1 MRFDSHCPPGVW
13 SPGVWSPGVWA
24 LGRGGRTVEV
34 APTAGSL
41 SGVVQYLSDE
51 WFQQAGAAIS
61 ASEALRA
68 AATASEDVTIQYEVT
83 GAPSG
88 KQAYTIWLRDGAAG
102 LDVGASKGAEVTFA
116 LDYPTAVQVAKGELS
131 AQAAFMQGK
140 MKLGGDVGVL
150 IRAHAA
156 IDSLSDV
163 LADLRSNTEY

>member
-1 MRFDSHCPPGVW
+1 M
-13 SPGVWSPGVWA
+13 
-24 LGRGGRTVEV
+24 
-34 APTAGSL
+34 
-41 SGVVQYLSDE
+41 VQYLSDE
-51 WFQQAGAAIS
+51 WFEQAGATIS
-61 ASEALRA
+61 SSEVLQA

-83 GAPSG
+83 GSPSG
-88 KQAYTIWLRDGAAG
+88 KRTYTIWLRDGAAG
-102 LDVGASKGAEVTFA
+102 MDLGVSKDAQVTFG

-156 IDSLSDV
+156 IDNLNDV